1 MKCVCARSVEH
12 LYAGR
17 LLAIAE
23 DEDDAAVRSKYRQFL
38 LGERVVRTDWV
49 AKIELSTALKMV
61 EADMV
66 ATCGDRL
73 EVIVLFGSL
82 RSRSYSRLLSFEC
95 AHILSRLGSDVRVFD
110 TVGLPIKDDVQ
121 LEHHKVQELRGRLCS
136 RARTD
141 WIPLSTG
148 SVRPTQGRTL
158 PIARVSGGSQSFNT
172 VNSLRILGRWMR
184 MFAIPNQPSVPTA
197 YTQFTDASDP
207 IDNDAYVQAEGDS
220 RMLPSGNRDR
230 LVECIEEFVKF
241 ASIMRQHLNL
251 FNDRY
256 SERRD
261 HEAKLDAR
269 ADKNREEKKND
280 KAGQDGDA
288 KIKNRM

>member
-1 MKCVCARSVEH
+1 
-12 LYAGR
+12 
-17 LLAIAE
+17 
-23 DEDDAAVRSKYRQFL
+23 
-38 LGERVVRTDWV
+38 
-49 AKIELSTALKMV
+49 
-61 EADMV
+61 
-66 ATCGDRL
+66 
-73 EVIVLFGSL
+73 
-82 RSRSYSRLLSFEC
+82 
-95 AHILSRLGSDVRVFD
+95 
-110 TVGLPIKDDVQ
+110 
-121 LEHHKVQELRGRLCS
+121 
-136 RARTD
+136 
-141 WIPLSTG
+141 
-148 SVRPTQGRTL
+148 
-158 PIARVSGGSQSFNT
+158 
-172 VNSLRILGRWMR
+172 
-184 MFAIPNQPSVPTA
+184 MFAIPNQSSVPTA